1 MLDIGEKELNK
12 LDSYGVNLEI
22 LEQGILGADFDD
34 LAFEDFERLL
44 D

>member
-1 MLDIGEKELNK
+1 MPDIGEKELNK

-22 LEQGILGADFDD
+22 LEQKILGADFDD
-34 LAFEDFERLL
+34 LAFEDFKCFL

>member
-1 MLDIGEKELNK
+1 MLDMGEKELNE

-22 LEQGILGADFDD
+22 MEQEILDADFDD
-34 LAFEDFERLL
+34 LAFEDFERFL